1 MVWVAVVGPA
11 RGSCTKKE
19 RTCKAC
25 YKPFEMSSFSLL
37 YHFQVHLKVTID
49 APAWSQQMEG
59 TQTSLLSHLYTPTT
73 LFPHSDPLACKKTTA
88 KSLKL
93 PRNRHHLRLVSLTK
107 LYLNNHY
114 NARLKSFSMY
124 FSSKNTEAAHFPKN
138 TTQIGISFSY
148 VHGHESYFF
157 SVVYCVSF
165 YNIYYNIKGIPFGV
179 IDIIAIVWRP
189 LYYLHLIPF
198 LLLF

>member
-59 TQTSLLSHLYTPTT
+59 TQTSLLSRLYTPTT
-73 LFPHSDPLACKKTTA
+73 LFPPL
-88 KSLKL
+88 
-93 PRNRHHLRLVSLTK
+93 
-107 LYLNNHY
+107 
-114 NARLKSFSMY
+114 
-124 FSSKNTEAAHFPKN
+124 
-138 TTQIGISFSY
+138 
-148 VHGHESYFF
+148 
-157 SVVYCVSF
+157 
-165 YNIYYNIKGIPFGV
+165 
-179 IDIIAIVWRP
+179 RP
-189 LYYLHLIPF
+189 TWMQKIQQKV
-198 LLLF
+198 

>member
-1 MVWVAVVGPA
+1 MKCKAEALLFEFLKEAIGGKCLHKKPHCLLLNTKHHQALLRAKASSLGEGSLNQYILKRFSIFQKFCENFNKCLSYLIALLSIRMVWVAVVGPA

-73 LFPHSDPLACKKTTA
+73 LFPHSDPLGCKKNYSK
-88 KSLKL
+88 KS
-93 PRNRHHLRLVSLTK
+93 
-107 LYLNNHY
+107 
-114 NARLKSFSMY
+114 
-124 FSSKNTEAAHFPKN
+124 
-138 TTQIGISFSY
+138 
-148 VHGHESYFF
+148 
-157 SVVYCVSF
+157 
-165 YNIYYNIKGIPFGV
+165 
-179 IDIIAIVWRP
+179 
-189 LYYLHLIPF
+189 
-198 LLLF
+198 